1 MSLLKWLLFLAVMF
15 SPSIPVEFDSE
26 KALAVEN
33 DGVNKEELVKSDLDL
48 IKNQGSSHDSHD
60 LFMVPAN
67 ILSNT
72 INAEL
77 RAINIEAIK
86 QPQTHQ
92 QVITYSEIPPN
103 LMLAIYNDLD
113 AFDVNDFSQRL
124 HQIIE
129 YRHQNGSTELDKYS
143 HYLIDKL
150 VIESDVDL
158 SYSEKN
164 ELIQYLT
171 DAATFSVSE
180 ELLATEVAF
189 LMHTLAT
196 LPVGVES
203 PQWRV
208 DWYSRLQQWS
218 ESGSQY
224 DQNGNQN
231 ENDDWL
237 VRVSDYQSVREQ
249 LVLQL
254 SDQPEVL
261 EIAQED
267 LRNSYFSD
275 AEVALITVTDNTI
288 DLLNQFNP

>member
-15 SPSIPVEFDSE
+15 SPSIPLNFDSE
-26 KALAVEN
+26 KALAVDN
-33 DGVNKEELVKSDLDL
+33 NAVNKKELVELDLGL
-48 IKNQGSSHDSHD
+48 IKNQGSSQDSHH
-60 LFMVPAN
+60 LFIVPAN

-72 INAEL
+72 INTEL
-77 RAINIEAIK
+77 LTMNIEAIK
-86 QPQTHQ
+86 QPQVHQ
-92 QVITYSEIPPN
+92 EVIAYSEIPPN
-103 LMLAIYNDLD
+103 LMLTIYNDLD
-113 AFDVNDFSQRL
+113 AFDVSDFSQRL

-129 YRHQNGSTELDKYS
+129 YRHQNGSTELDQYS

-171 DAATFSVSE
+171 DAGQFSITE
-180 ELLATEVAF
+180 EMLATEMAF
-189 LMHTLAT
+189 LMDTLAT

-208 DWYSRLQQWS
+208 DWHSRLQQWS

-224 DQNGNQN
+224 GQN
-231 ENDDWL
+231 ENHDWL
-237 VRVSDYQSVREQ
+237 MRVSDYQSVREQ

-254 SDQPEVL
+254 NDQPEVL

-275 AEVALITVTDNTI
+275 DEVALITVTDNTI